1 MFWLPLI
8 ALLSADAADASVAP
22 GTLEKPT
29 LSWRSSRTETGR
41 LALFPVGDGWLA
53 LVAMTAKVQFRSPA
67 GTWSKVTD
75 LPVDTVLGVAR
86 ADPGILIAGRKKE
99 EYRTT
104 TVFFIDIDGRTLET
118 WQLSREVHSLAAWQG
133 RRWATVSDGTRRQS
147 PGFDLIELLPK
158 GSFIVRDKVPPA
170 EDRGEMVRTSSVFLH
185 FGPSGER
192 IYCSHLEC
200 TFEDGPC
207 HSGFCYRQDTVQ
219 WIRYGS
225 WLGIRLCGGYLLEN
239 EYASGVIDHFEFT
252 RNRTVVRRISDGNE
266 AGSINFQK
274 RDAHGCA
281 GPDELLLASDT
292 VTSVSLP
299 SGRRLWSVPVP
310 RSVGRA
316 IAVARAGVCTIAL
329 TTKDAILRICPGEGQ
344 KMVTTIAR

>member
-8 ALLSADAADASVAP
+8 ALLSANAADAVVAP
-22 GTLEKPT
+22 GTLEKPA
-29 LSWRSSRTETGR
+29 LSWRSSKTETGR
-41 LALFPVGDGWLA
+41 LALFSVGDGWLA

-67 GTWSKVTD
+67 GAWSKVTD
-75 LPVDTVLGVAR
+75 LPVDMVLRVAH
-86 ADPGILIAGRKKE
+86 ADHGILVAGRKTE

-104 TVFFIDIDGRTLET
+104 TIFFVDIEGRTLET
-118 WQLSREVHSLAAWQG
+118 WQLSQRVHSLAAWQG
-133 RRWATVSDGTRRQS
+133 RRWATVSDGTRGQF

-158 GSFIVRDKVPPA
+158 GSFIVREKVPPA
-170 EDRGEMVRTSSVFLH
+170 EDRGEMVRTSSVFLD

-192 IYCSHLEC
+192 IYCSYPEC
-200 TFEDGPC
+200 MFEAGPC
-207 HSGFCYRQDTVQ
+207 HPGFCYRQDKVQ

-225 WLGIRLCGGYLLEN
+225 WLGTRLCGGYLLEN

-252 RNRTVVRRISDGNE
+252 RNRAVVRRISDGNE
-266 AGSINFQK
+266 AGSINFKK
-274 RDAHGCA
+274 RDGQACA
-281 GPDELLLASDT
+281 GPDELLLASDS

-316 IAVARAGVCTIAL
+316 IAVARASVCTIAL
-329 TTKDAILRICPGEGQ
+329 TTKDAILRICPGDGQ